1 MKSPPL
7 DDLQQLEAHLKDVYE
22 RNVSHLARYLEFL
35 LGDEE
40 DAWEVTQEAF
50 IRYVAFL
57 KRGGKPK
64 SPLQLLKK
72 IASRLALRLL
82 RRSRWKTQQSILL
95 TVPEP
100 GSETPA
106 EVLYNL
112 EVLRTIWDG
121 LDPRGKVVAQAWM
134 VDEMTESEIAK
145 YTGIPRSSVQRRIK
159 QIQSLAKRKGAQQ
172 PVFGKKGGQN
182 GRLDASNRIEGPGE
196 QHEDPGD
203 RNER

>member
-1 MKSPPL
+1 MKYPPPENP
-7 DDLQQLEAHLKDVYE
+7 QQLEAHLKVVYE
-22 RNVSHLARYLEFL
+22 RHASHLVRYLEFL

-50 IRYVAFL
+50 MRYMAFL
-57 KRGGKPK
+57 KRGGQPK
-64 SPLQLLKK
+64 SPLRLLKK
-72 IASRLALRLL
+72 ISSRLAQRWL
-82 RRSRWKTQQSILL
+82 RRKRWKTKQAPLL
-95 TVPEP
+95 TVPQP
-100 GSETPA
+100 GGETPA

-112 EVLRTIWDG
+112 EVLRTIWAG

-172 PVFGKKGGQN
+172 PLQGKKGGQN